1 MTLAT
6 PHPARPSSRSFSII
20 GSRSAITRAV
30 AVLAAT
36 ALPLASPTAWA
47 AETPEIDPLALEAAP
62 AAEAPAKAQA
72 DGKLF
77 LEVAGGLQARRYGM
91 DTQGTHRV
99 SLDFSRRFKPAPQ
112 WHAALSNRLDHLQP
126 PGEAGD
132 PRTLNSLREAYVGWT
147 ADSGATL
154 VEFGRINVRH
164 GPGYG
169 YNPTDFLR
177 AGSLRSPTTVDPMQ
191 LRENRLG
198 TVMLRGQH
206 LAGDHSLS
214 LVLAPKLE
222 NAPERR
228 SWSLDLGATNS
239 RDRALATWG
248 LRWSETFSTQLLAFG
263 EQGRNP
269 QWGASATAL
278 LSEAVVG
285 HAEWSSAREPSALD
299 RVLAAITPQ
308 QRRDRA
314 ALGLTMALPAKVS
327 LTVEYAYNG
336 LGLSRGDLPAAQA
349 AGPLALGHFLADAAD
364 RQDQASRHAW
374 TVYATKTG
382 LVLRKL
388 DLTALLRHNAVD
400 HSLMGW
406 LELRHRW
413 DGADLA
419 LQWQWQ
425 KGNPLTEYGLP
436 TMRRALQVMGV
447 WYF

>member
-1 MTLAT
+1 MPPTSRPGALLA
-6 PHPARPSSRSFSII
+6 AC
-20 GSRSAITRAV
+20 
-30 AVLAAT
+30 LLAT
-36 ALPLASPTAWA
+36 ALSPTNVRA
-47 AETPEIDPLALEAAP
+47 ADPPEPDPLALESAPEAAAAP
-62 AAEAPAKAQA
+62 KAAA

-77 LEVAGGLQARRYGM
+77 VELAAGLQTRRYGM
-91 DTQGTHRV
+91 DRLDTQRV
-99 SLDFSRRFKPAPQ
+99 SVDFSRRFKPAAQ

-126 PGEAGD
+126 PGLDGD
-132 PRTLNSLREAYVGWT
+132 PHTLNSLREAYLGWT
-147 ADSGATL
+147 SAGGDTL

-169 YNPTDFLR
+169 FNPTDFLR
-177 AGSLRSPTTVDPMQ
+177 AGSLRSPTTVDPLQ

-198 TVMLRGQH
+198 TVMLRGQR
-206 LAGDHSLS
+206 LAGDHSVS
-214 LVLAPKLE
+214 LLLVPKLE
-222 NAPERR
+222 DAPERR
-228 SWSLDLGATNS
+228 SFSLDLGATNA

-263 EQGRNP
+263 EQGHSP

-278 LSEAVVG
+278 LSDALVG
-285 HAEWSSAREPSALD
+285 HAEWSHSREATALQ
-299 RVLAAITPQ
+299 RVLGQAGPEA
-308 QRRDRA
+308 RRGRA

-327 LTVEYAYNG
+327 LTVEYGYNG
-336 LGLSRGDLPAAQA
+336 LGLARDELAPARA
-349 AGPLALGHFLADAAD
+349 AGPLVLGRFLADAAN

-382 LVLRKL
+382 LVWRKL

-413 DGADLA
+413 DHADLA
-419 LQWQWQ
+419 LQWQWNRGQ
-425 KGNPLTEYGLP
+425 ALTQYGLP
-436 TMRRALQVMGV
+436 TMRHGVQLMGV